1 MRDGRLA
8 RYGPA
13 VTADRSDVDT
23 GVLEELLEALLE
35 TAARKDALRAWP
47 KHAPPDGDPPVQ
59 ARRDDDGTLGV
70 FRFFTIV
77 SAIPPP
83 EDGSSSG
90 SFVGPDPVRQLT
102 PQEAKARIDGV
113 DDTQLNPGD
122 EVGVELPLQR
132 LAAIALADVEAV
144 RAHQRTDGAAA

>member
-35 TAARKDALRAWP
+35 VAARKDALRAWP
-47 KHAPPDGDPPVQ
+47 KHKPPDDDPPVQ

-77 SAIPPP
+77 SPTPPS
-83 EDGSSSG
+83 ETHD
-90 SFVGPDPVRQLT
+90 SFVGPDPVRQMT
-102 PQEAKARIDGV
+102 PQEAKARIEGV
-113 DDTQLNPGD
+113 DDTQLAPGD
-122 EVGVELPLQR
+122 EVGVELPLHR
-132 LAAIALADVEAV
+132 L
-144 RAHQRTDGAAA
+144 